1 VSEKTWKETI
11 KVTGA
16 QLVDSVRK
24 LLHEANVRRV
34 IIKQGSHTVA
44 EFPLSVG
51 VIGVVMAPILAA
63 VGALAAVINDCSIE
77 VERAGDPAEK
87 NKSGGAGAA

>member
-16 QLVDSVRK
+16 QLVDAVRK
-24 LLHEANVRRV
+24 LVHEANVRRV
-34 IIKQGSHTVA
+34 IIKQGTHTVA
-44 EFPLSVG
+44 EFPLSIG
-51 VIGVVMAPILAA
+51 VIGAVLAPILAA

-77 VERAGDPAEK
+77 VERSGDPDTK
-87 NKSGGAGAA
+87 SKSGT